1 MLLIRTRW
9 FVAGAAMS
17 LFLFGPFVHAADRPT
32 PEIVNIKAFARL
44 EGRQLE
50 LLVRVPLAAVK
61 DIQFPTRGAAGYLDL
76 DAVKSML
83 PGAARYWIASGFEA
97 LDRGVPLPRPE
108 TAETRISIS
117 SDRSFDS
124 YQDALARFGAPDLP
138 ADENVFWEQVWLD
151 IRFLYAVR
159 SDRPV
164 IAIDP
169 RVAGLGVRVTTDL
182 SYVEP
187 DGRVRAFS
195 FEGDPGVIYLDPRW
209 TDAGKQFLARGVRFV
224 LRGPDFL
231 LFLFILALPFR
242 RYRHVLP
249 AVVTFAG
256 SLALALLAYRFG
268 FAPNAPWFHPLVDA
282 LAAVSILLAAF
293 SNIAG
298 RVTPRRRALLA
309 LGAGSVFG
317 CSCAFHL
324 GATLQFG
331 GPHVA
336 VSTLAFGTGV
346 VLASAGGVALC
357 VPTLS
362 FLFSLARVENLE
374 RIIVSALAADT
385 AWGWLSERWAQLRKI
400 PFRLAFDAGVLA
412 LTLRYLAALILLGGL
427 VWFVNEWLKS
437 QSFADD
443 ELAAPHD
450 RRTAA

>member
-83 PGAARYWIASGFEA
+83 PGAARYWIAGNFEV

-108 TAETRISIS
+108 VDATRISIS
-117 SDRSFDS
+117 SDQSFDA
-124 YQDALARFGAPDLP
+124 YQAALARFRAPDLP
-138 ADENVFWEQVWLD
+138 ADEKVFWEQVWLD
-151 IRFLYAVR
+151 IRFRYSLR
-159 SDRPV
+159 SDRAA

-169 RVAGLGVRVTTDL
+169 RVAGLGVRVTTEL
-182 SYVEP
+182 TYVEL
-187 DGRVRAFS
+187 DGDVRGFS

-209 TDAGKQFLARGVRFV
+209 TDAGQQFLARGVRFV
-224 LRGPDFL
+224 LRSADLL
-231 LFLFILALPFR
+231 LFLFCLALPFR
-242 RYRHVLP
+242 RYRRLLP
-249 AVVTFAG
+249 AVVTFTG
-256 SLALALLAYRFG
+256 SLGLALLAAAFG
-268 FAPNAPWFHPLVDA
+268 FAPNALWFRPLIET

-309 LGAGSVFG
+309 LGAGFVYG
-317 CSCAFHL
+317 CICAFHL
-324 GATLQFG
+324 GATIQFG
-331 GPHVA
+331 GSHVA
-336 VSTLAFGTGV
+336 ISTLAFGTGV
-346 VLASAGGVALC
+346 VLATAGALALC

-385 AWGWLSERWAQLRKI
+385 AWGWLSERWTQLWRI

-412 LTLRYLAALILLGGL
+412 LTLRGLAVLVLLAGL
-427 VWFVNEWLKS
+427 GWFVNEWLKS
-437 QSFADD
+437 HSFADD
-443 ELAAPHD
+443 ELTAPQD